1 MVSHC
6 NKASKSKA
14 IEGVQT
20 DGYFVSAFQ
29 GPRKQH
35 DECRNKTA
43 NFYLPFE
50 KQLDHGQ
57 VVVNFVGALKSNFF
71 NNLSSGLSAFKFY
84 GLPDSGGNLMKEAWW
99 LAFLPANQHLEIEL
113 VTLQPG
119 YSPEQAR
126 KQQNLDLT
134 TPLMKWY
141 KRTKEVDADVLLISG
156 TWREELWWTQ
166 LFWLQSD
173 DRVQAWYNW
182 ASINIPQT
190 QSTTMSWSSRR
201 EHNSLSPW
209 IWHKKHNNLYP
220 AGRKTGIY

>member
-29 GPRKQH
+29 RPRKQH

-71 NNLSSGLSAFKFY
+71 TNLSSGLSAFKFY

-99 LAFLPANQHLEIEL
+99 SAFLPANQHLEIEL

-119 YSPEQAR
+119 YSPEQAS

-141 KRTKEVDADVLLISG
+141 KRTKEVDAESA
-156 TWREELWWTQ
+156 
-166 LFWLQSD
+166 LQM
-173 DRVQAWYNW
+173 YF
-182 ASINIPQT
+182 
-190 QSTTMSWSSRR
+190 
-201 EHNSLSPW
+201 
-209 IWHKKHNNLYP
+209 
-220 AGRKTGIY
+220 

>member
-1 MVSHC
+1 MRFGRYGRNGCYIPGNKFWDQGSILNFLDKTSPDPSIPMVSHC

-84 GLPDSGGNLMKEAWW
+84 GLPDSGGNLMKEA
-99 LAFLPANQHLEIEL
+99 
-113 VTLQPG
+113 
-119 YSPEQAR
+119 
-126 KQQNLDLT
+126 
-134 TPLMKWY
+134 
-141 KRTKEVDADVLLISG
+141 
-156 TWREELWWTQ
+156 
-166 LFWLQSD
+166 
-173 DRVQAWYNW
+173 
-182 ASINIPQT
+182 
-190 QSTTMSWSSRR
+190 
-201 EHNSLSPW
+201 
-209 IWHKKHNNLYP
+209 
-220 AGRKTGIY
+220 